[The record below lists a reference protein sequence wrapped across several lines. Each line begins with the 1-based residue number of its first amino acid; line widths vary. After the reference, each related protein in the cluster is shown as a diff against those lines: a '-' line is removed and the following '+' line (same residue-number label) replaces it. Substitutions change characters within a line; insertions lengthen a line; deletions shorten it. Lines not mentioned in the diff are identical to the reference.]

1 MFLFGVKFK
10 VPSPEIVKD
19 TPEFKYIIPSLELEE
34 ESVKDDVPVNFIVTV
49 FPELIIIG
57 VNELDEVSDKEFKV
71 NVASDEIT
79 KFLLV
84 PVPVKIYVPSDDIVT
99 VEPLMEYPA
108 PSDKVEEK
116 SIVVSDLINK
126 TIMNIKN
133 IVLYIIML

>member
-1 MFLFGVKFK
+1 MMYL
-10 VPSPEIVKD
+10 
-19 TPEFKYIIPSLELEE
+19 L
-34 ESVKDDVPVNFIVTV
+34 IVTV

-57 VNELDEVSDKEFKV
+57 VNELDEISDKEFKV

-84 PVPVKIYVPSDDIVT
+84 PVPVKIYVPTDDIVT

-126 TIMNIKN
+126 IIMNIKN

>member
-19 TPEFKYIIPSLELEE
+19 EPEFKYIIPSLELEE